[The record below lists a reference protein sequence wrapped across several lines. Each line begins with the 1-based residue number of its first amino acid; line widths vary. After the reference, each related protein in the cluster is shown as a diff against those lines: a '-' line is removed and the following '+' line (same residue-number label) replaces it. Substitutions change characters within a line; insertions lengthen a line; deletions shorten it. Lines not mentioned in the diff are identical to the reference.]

1 MHVSCY
7 SHCDYNVSDE
17 NIMMVQ
23 HFKQIHNHLCDHC
36 NQAFTQKSNLLEH
49 QRSLHILSTDNCR
62 ICEQNFATT
71 DELAI
76 HMKEEH
82 SQICGIFEETFAT
95 RSELVKPV
103 QVDRKAILY

>member
-1 MHVSCY
+1 M
-7 SHCDYNVSDE
+7 
-17 NIMMVQ
+17 
-23 HFKQIHNHLCDHC
+23 
-36 NQAFTQKSNLLEH
+36 
-49 QRSLHILSTDNCR
+49 
-62 ICEQNFATT
+62 ICKQNFATT

-82 SQICGIFEETFAT
+82 SQVCGIWKETFAT

>member
-1 MHVSCY
+1 M
-7 SHCDYNVSDE
+7 N
-17 NIMMVQ
+17 
-23 HFKQIHNHLCDHC
+23 K
-36 NQAFTQKSNLLEH
+36 
-49 QRSLHILSTDNCR
+49 
-62 ICEQNFATT
+62 NFATI

-82 SQICGIFEETFAT
+82 SQVCGICEETFAT